1 MQFQFSFKHMES
13 SPALQ
18 SYAEEKIKEKILK
31 FASKPIDAHVIFSVD
46 RHQHKAHLSL
56 KGGDG
61 FNVEVEH
68 TCGDMYGSVD
78 MLVDKL
84 NSQLKK
90 QKDKLKDHKN
100 PKLID
105 NLRVIA
111 ETTEIEVPIDADD
124 LLKYEEARKKIS
136 AH

>member
-1 MQFQFSFKHMES
+1 MQFQFSFKHMDTS
-13 SPALQ
+13 AALQ
-18 SYAEEKIKEKILK
+18 TYAQEKIQEKIQK
-31 FASKPIDAHVIFSVD
+31 FASKPIEAHVIFSVD
-46 RHQHKAHLSL
+46 RHLHKAHLSL
-56 KGGDG
+56 KAGDG

-84 NSQLKK
+84 GSQLKK

-100 PKLID
+100 PKLND

-111 ETTEIEVPIDADD
+111 DTTQTELPIDADD
-124 LLKYEEARKKIS
+124 VLKYEQGRKKIS

>member
-1 MQFQFSFKHMES
+1 MDS
-13 SPALQ
+13 SSALQ
-18 SYAEEKIKEKILK
+18 TYAQEKIQEKILK
-31 FASKPIDAHVIFSVD
+31 FASKPTDAHIIFSVD

-84 NSQLKK
+84 QAQLKK
-90 QKDKLKDHKN
+90 QKDKLKNHKN
-100 PKLID
+100 PKLND

-111 ETTEIEVPIDADD
+111 TVAEAESAIDAED
-124 LLKYEEARKKIS
+124 LLKYEQARRKVS

>member
-1 MQFQFSFKHMES
+1 MQFQFSFKHMDS

-18 SYAEEKIKEKILK
+18 SYAEEKIKEKIQK
-31 FASKPIDAHVIFSVD
+31 FASKPIDAHVIFSV
-46 RHQHKAHLSL
+46 
-56 KGGDG
+56 DG

-84 NSQLKK
+84 SSQLKK

-100 PKLID
+100 PKLVD

-111 ETTEIEVPIDADD
+111 DTTELEVPIDADD
-124 LLKYEEARKKIS
+124 LLKYEEARKKVN

>member
-1 MQFQFSFKHMES
+1 MQFKFSFKHMGS
-13 SPALQ
+13 SQALQ
-18 SYAEEKIKEKILK
+18 TYAEEKIKEKILK

-46 RHQHKAHLSL
+46 RHDHKAHLSL

-61 FNVEVEH
+61 GNVEVEH

-84 NSQLKK
+84 SSQLKK

-111 ETTEIEVPIDADD
+111 NTTEIEVPIEAED
-124 LLKYEEARKKIS
+124 LLKYEVARKKAS
-136 AH
+136 GY